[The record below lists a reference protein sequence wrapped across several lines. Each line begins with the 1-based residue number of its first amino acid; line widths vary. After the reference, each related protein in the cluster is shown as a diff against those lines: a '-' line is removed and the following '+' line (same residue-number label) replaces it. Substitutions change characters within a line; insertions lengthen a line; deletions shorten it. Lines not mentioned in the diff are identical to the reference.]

1 MRKIV
6 LNLIFLVFLLFAL
19 ILIILAT
26 SGFETD
32 KFNKL
37 ISEKVIQSNK
47 DIYLELNKIKFKIDP
62 KNFNLFLETHNPK
75 INYQKVSIPIKNVR
89 VYMEFISLLKS
100 KPKIKKINIALNELD
115 ISELNKLSQFIKPSN
130 LKSFLNHKIREGKL
144 NSEIEIFLN
153 NERLFEN
160 FIAKGSVKKL
170 KAELVEG
177 FYLTDTNF
185 NFFADSSDILIKK
198 LSSRIEEI
206 KIFDGDIKLNLD
218 NGVNLATNFES
229 KIDLK
234 KEFFNKNKKFFNK
247 IKFFDIANLKA
258 DLNNNFQINFDNT
271 YKVTDYKYGVSG
283 KIKKAKFY

>member
-234 KEFFNKNKKFFNK
+234 KEFFNKNKKFL
-247 IKFFDIANLKA
+247 IK
-258 DLNNNFQINFDNT
+258 
-271 YKVTDYKYGVSG
+271 
-283 KIKKAKFY
+283 

>member
-185 NFFADSSDILIKK
+185 NFFADSSI
-198 LSSRIEEI
+198 
-206 KIFDGDIKLNLD
+206 
-218 NGVNLATNFES
+218 
-229 KIDLK
+229 
-234 KEFFNKNKKFFNK
+234 
-247 IKFFDIANLKA
+247 
-258 DLNNNFQINFDNT
+258 
-271 YKVTDYKYGVSG
+271 Y
-283 KIKKAKFY
+283 